1 MTYADKDDKILM
13 GLGFSFSFLAGAAM
27 PSMVF
32 LLGSIIDSFAV
43 IDPTLTVFDAVK
55 VTIIAMSS
63 IGLFI
68 WLVTYINYVSLVIM
82 AERIAKKTRVAYL
95 QAILKQDISWFD
107 SISVTELSSRLSKEC

>member
-1 MTYADKDDKILM
+1 MTYADRDDKILM
-13 GLGFSFSFLAGAAM
+13 YTGFTFSFITGAAM

-32 LLGSIIDSFAV
+32 LLGNIINSFSGIGV
-43 IDPTLTVFDAVK
+43 TSTVFDAVK

-68 WLVTYINYVSLVIM
+68 WFSTYINYVFLVIM

-95 QAILKQDISWFD
+95 RAIL
-107 SISVTELSSRLSKEC
+107 R